1 MERLTLEA
9 SNILNTKN
17 LRVGYSGKVVVEDV
31 NLEVKSG
38 EVLTLIGPNGSGKST
53 ILKTITAQLEKLG
66 GMVYLDG
73 KQQDELS
80 REDVARTMSL
90 VNTQR
95 LHPEWMTC
103 REMVSMGRYPYTG
116 RLGIL
121 SEHDWAKTDRA
132 ISLVHAE
139 DIAEANFSEIS
150 DGQRQRIM
158 LARALCQEPDVL
170 VLDEPTSF
178 LDIRFKMDILATIR
192 RVAKEDNVS
201 VILSLH
207 ELELV
212 SAISDRVA
220 GIGGGRIQ
228 SVGTPD
234 EILTGANLE
243 FLFHLEPGVG
253 PHIARGLREYGA
265 IWRHRIEQRSEN
277 RPENGLRQGMKG
289 GSESGEF
296 TGR

>member
-1 MERLTLEA
+1 MDRLTLE
-9 SNILNTKN
+9 SDNILNTKG
-17 LRVGYSGKVVVEDV
+17 LKVGYAREIVVENV
-31 NLEVKSG
+31 NLEVKPG
-38 EVLTLIGPNGSGKST
+38 EVLTLVGPNGSGKST

-66 GMVYLDG
+66 GAVYLDG
-73 KQQDELS
+73 KLQEELS
-80 REDVARTMSL
+80 REEVARMMAL

-116 RLGIL
+116 RFGIL
-121 SEHDWAKTDRA
+121 SDADWEKTNQA

-139 DIAEANFSEIS
+139 DIAEENFNEIS

-158 LARALCQEPDVL
+158 LARALCQEPDML

-178 LDIRFKMDILATIR
+178 LDIRFKLDILATIR
-192 RVAKEDNVS
+192 RVAKEDNVG

-228 SVGTPD
+228 SVGTPE
-234 EILTGANLE
+234 EILTGENLAL
-243 FLFHLEPGVG
+243 LFHLNLGVG
-253 PHIARGLREYGA
+253 SDIARGIREYGA
-265 IWRHRIEQRSEN
+265 IWRRRIEERSE
-277 RPENGLRQGMKG
+277 
-289 GSESGEF
+289 
-296 TGR
+296 

>member
-1 MERLTLEA
+1 MDRLTLE
-9 SNILNTKN
+9 SDNILNTKG
-17 LRVGYSGKVVVEDV
+17 LKVGYARKIVVENV
-31 NLEVKSG
+31 NLEVKPG
-38 EVLTLIGPNGSGKST
+38 EVLTLVGPNGSGKST

-66 GMVYLDG
+66 GAVYLDG
-73 KQQDELS
+73 KLQEELS
-80 REDVARTMSL
+80 REEVARMMAL

-116 RLGIL
+116 RFGIL
-121 SEHDWAKTDRA
+121 SDADWEKTNHA

-139 DIAEANFSEIS
+139 DIAEENFNEIS

-178 LDIRFKMDILATIR
+178 LDIRFKLDILATIR
-192 RVAKEDNVS
+192 RVAKEDNVG

-228 SVGTPD
+228 SVGTPE
-234 EILTGANLE
+234 EILTGENLAL
-243 FLFHLEPGVG
+243 LFHLDLGVG
-253 PHIARGLREYGA
+253 SDIARGIREYGA
-265 IWRHRIEQRSEN
+265 IWRRRIEERSE
-277 RPENGLRQGMKG
+277 
-289 GSESGEF
+289 
-296 TGR
+296 

>member
-1 MERLTLEA
+1 MERLTLE
-9 SNILNTKN
+9 SDNILNTKG
-17 LRVGYSGKVVVEDV
+17 LKVGYARKIVVENA
-31 NLEVKSG
+31 NLEVKPG
-38 EVLTLIGPNGSGKST
+38 EVLTLVGPNGSGKST

-66 GMVYLDG
+66 GAVYLDG
-73 KQQDELS
+73 KLQEELS
-80 REDVARTMSL
+80 REEVARMMAL

-116 RLGIL
+116 RFGIL
-121 SEHDWAKTDRA
+121 SDADWEKTNQA

-139 DIAEANFSEIS
+139 DIAEENFNEIS

-178 LDIRFKMDILATIR
+178 LDIRFKLDILATIR
-192 RVAKEDNVS
+192 RVAKEDNVG

-228 SVGTPD
+228 FVGTPE
-234 EILTGANLE
+234 EILTGENLAL
-243 FLFHLEPGVG
+243 LFHLDLGVG
-253 PHIARGLREYGA
+253 SDIARGIREYGA
-265 IWRHRIEQRSEN
+265 IWRRRIEERSE
-277 RPENGLRQGMKG
+277 
-289 GSESGEF
+289 
-296 TGR
+296 

>member
-1 MERLTLEA
+1 MDRLTLE
-9 SNILNTKN
+9 SDNILNTKG
-17 LRVGYSGKVVVEDV
+17 LKVGYARKIVVDNV
-31 NLEVKSG
+31 NLEVKPG
-38 EVLTLIGPNGSGKST
+38 EVLTLVGPNGSGKST

-66 GMVYLDG
+66 GAVYLDG
-73 KQQDELS
+73 KLQEELS
-80 REDVARTMSL
+80 REEVARMMAL

-116 RLGIL
+116 RFGIL
-121 SEHDWAKTDRA
+121 SDADWEKTNQA

-139 DIAEANFSEIS
+139 DIAEENFNEIS

-178 LDIRFKMDILATIR
+178 LDIRFKLDILATIR
-192 RVAKEDNVS
+192 RVAKEDNVG

-228 SVGTPD
+228 FEGTPE
-234 EILTGANLE
+234 EILTGENLAL
-243 FLFHLEPGVG
+243 LFHLDLGVG
-253 PHIARGLREYGA
+253 SDIARGIREYGA
-265 IWRHRIEQRSEN
+265 IWRRRIEERSE
-277 RPENGLRQGMKG
+277 
-289 GSESGEF
+289 
-296 TGR
+296 